1 VKIKFV
7 PHSFVLDSTTMSTD
21 ADISSISWTE
31 ESFENQSD
39 TDTNSTTIDNKIKEK
54 LPTFK

>member
-1 VKIKFV
+1 
-7 PHSFVLDSTTMSTD
+7 MSTD